1 MVVPLA
7 ALTLW
12 MTDRPFLAIHV
23 HTHTDSVISFLYCR
37 HMSEVVSRALRIM
50 LEVFILKLNYYHTR
64 RFIGEELIL
73 AIGNF
78 QKISQY

>member
-1 MVVPLA
+1 MIMVVPLA

-12 MTDRPFLAIHV
+12 MTYRPFLAIH
-23 HTHTDSVISFLYCR
+23 THIDSVISFLYYR

-50 LEVFILKLNYYHTR
+50 LEVFILKLTYYHTR
-64 RFIGEELIL
+64 RFIGEELML